1 MQSAAV
7 LWYSQTGHSFRLAS
21 IAGDALKGM
30 GINARVE
37 NLRRETGSLPDENLM
52 VFAFPVFNWSLP
64 WPVRDFI
71 AAMPR
76 TEKRKSAL
84 LILTMG
90 GWAANTPYLFK
101 KALAEKNIEL
111 ANFVTVRCRDS
122 YIPFAK
128 WLPFMDKQELPN
140 QESFSSVRAFIE
152 ASLGEKRQRRQAR
165 FNPFDPMHWMGAAT
179 PKDGPLLF
187 MGPRRFLQDQCT
199 GCGFCQ
205 TMCPAGAIEGE
216 RRDLSWN
223 REKCIGCCGCINIC
237 PENAWRLVRFSP
249 DCYDKGL
256 DVPQMVAK
264 LKKKNSAKGEK
275 QG

>member
-1 MQSAAV
+1 MQNAAV
-7 LWYSQTGHSFRLAS
+7 LWYSQTGHSFRLARV
-21 IAGDALKGM
+21 AEETLKNK
-30 GINARVE
+30 GIVPRVE
-37 NLRRETGSLPDENLM
+37 NIRRQNGSLPAEDLL

-71 AAMPR
+71 SAMPR
-76 TEKRKSAL
+76 AEKKKTAL

-101 KALAEKNIEL
+101 KALAEKNVEL
-111 ANFVTVRCRDS
+111 ANFTTIRCRDS
-122 YIPFAK
+122 YIPFAN
-128 WLPFMDKQELPN
+128 WLPFMDKQELPDEN
-140 QESFSSVRAFIE
+140 SLSAVRAFLDR
-152 ASLGEKRQRRQAR
+152 SLGERPQRRRAR

-187 MGPRRFLQDQCT
+187 MGPRKFLQDLCT

-205 TMCPAGAIEGE
+205 TMCPAGAITGEGRE
-216 RRDLSWN
+216 LSWN

-237 PENAWRLVRFSP
+237 PENAWRLIRFSP
-249 DCYDKGL
+249 DSYDKGL
-256 DVPQMVAK
+256 DVPKMVAK
-264 LKKKNSAKGEK
+264 LKKTGPKDEK